1 MTQYVYAGA
10 GRWTSASDDGH
21 PGGLMRAEV
30 GSGAWQPLS
39 NGLPPK
45 AGESACIKQTTLKR

>member
-10 GRWTSASDDGH
+10 GRWTSASADDQ

-30 GSGAWQPLS
+30 GGGEWQILSQGLAGKGGSPVHSGPS
-39 NGLPPK
+39 
-45 AGESACIKQTTLKR
+45 R